1 MTFGGESDDL
11 KSSSPGERWRSSEP
25 PRGEALTG
33 FAPNGIFGGTDSRG
47 RGRGGAEGEIFIR
60 LQRNCIMVNSGGNG
74 GDFDANHERAAALA
88 ILASCGKRRR
98 AWKHTEEGGGGGRE
112 TIEKRRKPF
121 QHDA

>member
-1 MTFGGESDDL
+1 MAKLRATTRRGTYRLRPERDFRGNGQQGEGKGGVGGEIS
-11 KSSSPGERWRSSEP
+11 
-25 PRGEALTG
+25 
-33 FAPNGIFGGTDSRG
+33 
-47 RGRGGAEGEIFIR
+47 IR

-74 GDFDANHERAAALA
+74 GDFDANHERSAALA